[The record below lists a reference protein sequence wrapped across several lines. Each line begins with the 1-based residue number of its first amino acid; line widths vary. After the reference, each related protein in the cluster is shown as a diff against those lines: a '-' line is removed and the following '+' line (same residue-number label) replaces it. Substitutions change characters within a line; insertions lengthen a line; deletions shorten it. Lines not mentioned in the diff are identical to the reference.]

1 MIRSLPRLLSIAA
14 YLLIKD
20 RMMPALV
27 SARASLER
35 NGHAITVAVTG
46 LLGTYLTARG
56 ALGLGH

>member
-1 MIRSLPRLLSIAA
+1 MLLSIAA